1 MDKNSLYRLM
11 EANGFVS
18 GDLLCHYAFSGAS
31 GSLLFNEAHEVSGSN
46 WMSGHFLD
54 WPLTGKIDADKTPGI
69 SRKNTNITS
78 TSDDFDGSGY
88 FKGDDVVTVGTG
100 VPSDSWTAFISFSG
114 TMSDDIKNLSNVIL
128 STNNSPEDTSGFFVG
143 RNHRSLFIEN
153 YDNTNSVQNAQTHSR
168 ELLEKNIISISKTKL
183 NQVAVSVYDSVD
195 ATKNYTEAFSIKG
208 YNNSDQINIG
218 GFLNN
223 QNNVLGY
230 TGFSGYLDQFLLL
243 TGNLKDQEKVDI
255 VKSFYAS
262 NYSKPAYVTQETSF
276 ISQSG
281 VELVTGV
288 FDTGVTGYENA
299 LVRNLSTSDGSF
311 SLYRSSGVEGEITG
325 SFYSG
330 VPGTGTETIKSTVY
344 QEESYSYSQ
353 QDVESYSPSIV
364 SFKNSQTGAYEIY
377 SRPVKSDTIDLT
389 AEYDK
394 VEKNFSVDSV
404 FTGIES
410 NNQIGLIYANGY
422 LLESGNSNTGMYT
435 RVDDFSINASGYS
448 GIDNV
453 IYDLVTTDS
462 NGQVQ
467 FEVTS
472 EQATGLRFT
481 DGKYLTKD
489 IYFEGVKL
497 LSGEHWSGSYADSF
511 IDVVQSSFGA
521 GIGVDQGTLTF
532 VPTADSFVR
541 LTGQGATRINTN
553 LNLINEQV
561 WVDGIR
567 QIRDK
572 DYYLVSSESNLN
584 STSRQN
590 PVENILYSGQTGFY
604 NV

>member
-1 MDKNSLYRLM
+1 
-11 EANGFVS
+11 
-18 GDLLCHYAFSGAS
+18 
-31 GSLLFNEAHEVSGSN
+31 
-46 WMSGHFLD
+46 
-54 WPLTGKIDADKTPGI
+54 
-69 SRKNTNITS
+69 
-78 TSDDFDGSGY
+78 
-88 FKGDDVVTVGTG
+88 
-100 VPSDSWTAFISFSG
+100 
-114 TMSDDIKNLSNVIL
+114 MSDDIKNLSNVIL

-153 YDNTNSVQNAQTHSR
+153 YDNTNSVQSAQTHSR

-218 GFLNN
+218 GFLDN

-276 ISQSG
+276 TSQSG

-404 FTGIES
+404 FTGIEK

-422 LLESGNSNTGMYT
+422 LLESGSSNTGMYT
-435 RVDDFSINASGYS
+435 RADDFSINASGYS
-448 GIDNV
+448 GVDSI

-462 NGQVQ
+462 DGQIQ
-467 FEVTS
+467 FEVAS
-472 EQATGLRFT
+472 VQATGIRFT
-481 DGKYLTKD
+481 DAKYSTKD

-497 LSGEHWSGSYADSF
+497 LSGEHWSGSYSEGF
-511 IDVVQSSFGA
+511 VDVVNSNFGGA
-521 GIGVDQGTLTF
+521 GNVGVGTLTF
-532 VPTADSFVR
+532 VPVVDSFVR

-567 QIRDK
+567 QTRDK